1 MWLHEVDFHL
11 AASAFLTGSAFT
23 LSVLAVILFTGRKK

>member
-11 AASAFLTGSAFT
+11 AAGHEGETDDDEKSLSGLLTED
-23 LSVLAVILFTGRKK
+23 